1 MLPSPKVSLAMW
13 EFNQNDPKRDSGS
26 KLCRLGLARCLKV
39 GQSFGGVVL
48 SSEAAFTVSP
58 ADREIVDAFG
68 VGGINCRLVSTQDA
82 LRRWVG
88 RWVGGWVGGWVLV
101 GKPNSKAPKTNK
113 TGAVVSKPLH
123 N

>member
-1 MLPSPKVSLAMW
+1 MW

-26 KLCRLGLARCLKV
+26 KLCRLGFARCLKV

-68 VGGINCRLVSTQDA
+68 VGGINCSWNRLYVRMQLCADDLPSHSSSLSCLAHSNSTA
-82 LRRWVG
+82 LQCTCFCCCWCCCCCFVEG
-88 RWVGGWVGGWVLV
+88 
-101 GKPNSKAPKTNK
+101 T
-113 TGAVVSKPLH
+113 
-123 N
+123 